1 MTDASTCQNLKDKK
15 SNFIETLKIDG
26 FFWWCLNERKKY
38 IRIYTFEKDRQE
50 EIDTLMY
57 FVIFK
62 R

>member
-26 FFWWCLNERKKY
+26 YIWWYLNERKKF
-38 IRIYTFEKDRQE
+38 IHIYTFEKDRQE